1 MLPCPGAFRA
11 VGAATTCSLRR
22 APGRKKRQKEVG
34 PSEALGS
41 RRERD
46 SRRPLARV
54 RFHVTL
60 GSIRS
65 SGGQRNALRATGS
78 TSLLNVIVS

>member
-11 VGAATTCSLRR
+11 VGAAITCSLRR

-34 PSEALGS
+34 PSGALGS

-46 SRRPLARV
+46 SRRPLARA
-54 RFHVTL
+54 RFHDTAGVDPEGNETP
-60 GSIRS
+60 S
-65 SGGQRNALRATGS
+65 GS
-78 TSLLNVIVS
+78 TRLYT